1 MASMRRV
8 KNTWFA
14 RVIIWDGHKQREK
27 TISLNTSDKATGRI
41 RLAEINRN
49 EKDIKDGINIE
60 FAWQNDDGETK
71 VLEYSL
77 DLAVDEYL
85 GYLKSN
91 GRRSSTI
98 QRARECLRNLKN
110 SLGHSFPVKRLT
122 TNEIERFK
130 SLNADKK
137 TGNGLNI
144 ELTRIRAFVNW
155 AYDVKDLIGKR
166 PKVIFIKVPKGNPNY
181 LTESDLNKIN
191 QMDGLDPHFKIAFR
205 MYWQTGMRLREPFN
219 GEIDGNWLEVQG
231 EDSKSGIPRE
241 IHLTDFHF
249 QVILEMKARYL
260 SKPHQSHRY
269 KTGYYSKVFKKVAK
283 ALGKPHL
290 KFHNL
295 RDTFAVMRYLETRDI
310 YQVSKELGHS
320 TVKVTEKYA
329 KMSIRRIEADFPRLA
344 KNYLGRKGVKSSN
357 MVTVSMVTD
366 QSNNKFVESGEA

>member
-122 TNEIERFK
+122 TN
-130 SLNADKK
+130 
-137 TGNGLNI
+137 
-144 ELTRIRAFVNW
+144 
-155 AYDVKDLIGKR
+155 
-166 PKVIFIKVPKGNPNY
+166 
-181 LTESDLNKIN
+181 
-191 QMDGLDPHFKIAFR
+191 
-205 MYWQTGMRLREPFN
+205 
-219 GEIDGNWLEVQG
+219 
-231 EDSKSGIPRE
+231 
-241 IHLTDFHF
+241 
-249 QVILEMKARYL
+249 
-260 SKPHQSHRY
+260 
-269 KTGYYSKVFKKVAK
+269 
-283 ALGKPHL
+283 
-290 KFHNL
+290 
-295 RDTFAVMRYLETRDI
+295 
-310 YQVSKELGHS
+310 
-320 TVKVTEKYA
+320 
-329 KMSIRRIEADFPRLA
+329 
-344 KNYLGRKGVKSSN
+344 
-357 MVTVSMVTD
+357 
-366 QSNNKFVESGEA
+366 